1 MSTIDRNTSATPAT
15 LAPITCPDTGKVAA
29 IRPQAERF
37 QDARVWRFAKHVP
50 DWMPP
55 CSTARDRFFHST
67 ASPTAKAYRRRQLAA
82 DAGFHVA
89 IADAKADRRFAIFPL
104 MAALHRCFGWL
115 APRHGGDL
123 TSPLRGLLLTKYA
136 PAFAQEGG
144 LDFHEDEKL
153 MDSIDW
159 EYVRAHPSK
168 SDPVKIACWPTRAD
182 ARRRR
187 EVVMTAGRYFQ
198 AAGVGDAAAVQLRAE
213 RYIQSQAPAVV
224 HFAETADEWAWA
236 YAASRGFTSCMSGDW
251 EAGDSNNPV
260 RFYAYPGN
268 GLALAY
274 ITDDGDGDDGGDV
287 VGRCIVNRERMLA
300 VRTYGDQRLTHA
312 LVSMGFRLGSEVR
325 AYPESETQ
333 TRMWGEPST
342 ESALRGVRCR
352 RIERGGRLVG
362 PWVDGH
368 PHGSDHGDFITIGSG
383 ELDLQ
388 CTGGYISNS
397 RVACECCRDRTHE
410 DDMTYV
416 SNGDL
421 VCEDCLDQHY
431 MYAVVSTSRHGHN
444 YEYVHDDYVVRTT
457 DGVAFADD
465 RELLMD
471 AGYVCDDNGDW
482 RPEDDCVYLEYLGE
496 YVPIDECTQLDV
508 PHGDDGYAR
517 AGDTITVVL
526 HGEELNVHEDYAG
539 PTDES
544 IAKARKEARTKARA
558 KARRKLRHYSRA
570 PGRKSARAC
579 LSCRRR
585 RLFDRIAPTA

>member
-15 LAPITCPDTGKVAA
+15 PAPITCPDTGKVVA
-29 IRPQAERF
+29 IRPKDERF
-37 QDARVWRFAKHVP
+37 KDARVWRFAKYAP
-50 DWMPP
+50 GWMPP
-55 CSTARDRFFHST
+55 HSTSRDRFSRAV
-67 ASPTAKAYRRRQLAA
+67 ASPTAKAYRRRLAA
-82 DAGFHVA
+82 DAGFRA
-89 IADAKADRRFAIFPL
+89 ALADAKADRRFAIFPL
-104 MAALHRCFGWL
+104 MAALHWCFGWPE
-115 APRHGGDL
+115 PRHGGGL
-123 TSPLRGLLLTKYA
+123 TSSLRGLLLTKYA
-136 PAFAQEGG
+136 PAFAQEGE
-144 LDFHEDEKL
+144 LDFHEDETS

-159 EYVRAHPSK
+159 ECVRAHPSK
-168 SDPVKIACWPTRAD
+168 SDPAKIACWPTRAD

-198 AAGVGDAAAVQLRAE
+198 AAGVGDAAAVQMRAE
-213 RYIQSQAPAVV
+213 RYIQSQTPTGV
-224 HFAETADEWAWA
+224 HFAETADEWARA

-251 EAGDSNNPV
+251 GAGDSGNPV

-274 ITDDGDGDDGGDV
+274 ITDDGNVGGDV

-312 LVSMGFRLGSEVR
+312 LVSRGFRLGSEVR

-342 ESALRGVRCR
+342 ESALRGVRCQ
-352 RIERGGRLVG
+352 RIERDGRLVG

-368 PHGSDHGDFITIGSG
+368 PHGSDHGDYITIGSG

-388 CTGGYISNS
+388 CTDGYISGS
-397 RVACECCRDRTHE
+397 GVACECCGDHTHE
-410 DDMTYV
+410 DDLTSV
-416 SNGDL
+416 SNGDT
-421 VCEDCLDQHY
+421 VCEYCLERHY
-431 MYAVVSTSRHGHN
+431 TYAVVSTSRYGHD
-444 YEYVHDDYVVRTT
+444 YEYVHNDYVVRTT
-457 DGVAFADD
+457 DDVNFVDD

-471 AGYVCDDNGDW
+471 ADYVLDDKGDW
-482 RPEDDCVYLEYLGE
+482 RPEDECMYLEYLGE
-496 YVPIDECTQLDV
+496 YVLIDECTRLDV
-508 PHGDDGYAR
+508 PHGDDEYAR

-526 HGEELNVHEDYAG
+526 HGEELEVHEDYDG